1 MPTAS
6 AAVPLP
12 PDLRM
17 PRMEPDAGTGD
28 QQVQVRMLYGLVHPT
43 CHNPN
48 TPSSAFPLVSGPV
61 VRLPGHHAKARRGGY
76 RKT

>member
-1 MPTAS
+1 MARPKADPG
-6 AAVPLP
+6 A
-12 PDLRM
+12 
-17 PRMEPDAGTGD
+17 GD

-48 TPSSAFPLVSGPV
+48 TPPPATPLVNGPV
-61 VRLPGHHAKARRGGY
+61 IRLPGYHAKARRGGY